1 MVSVNLIKRAL
12 HIGKIEGWVSV
23 WWKTY
28 RYFLS
33 KIVTYLARKFFVVNS
48 QEYWNFRM
56 KYDWSAVG
64 GGGQTQ
70 IFAASLFANVPKLT
84 EEKIDTVLDYGCA
97 TGDSSLIIRLF
108 FPAAKIYLYDL
119 SEIGLSQAIGK
130 YKRFIDVA
138 PWNNDQKVDL
148 VYCSNVIE
156 HVDDPKLLV
165 NALIEASN
173 RFVVIQCPWRELHS
187 TGDKLSIEN
196 PSHEHI
202 WTIDE
207 EFFEKYIKDD
217 RVEWSLTTGIVPM
230 AWEGGVQAYF
240 LGIRNNSKLS
250 NGQ

>member
-1 MVSVNLIKRAL
+1 MAYTNLIKRAF

-23 WWKTY
+23 LWKTY

-33 KIVTYLARKFFVVNS
+33 KIVTYLASKMFVVNS

-70 IFAASLFANVPKLT
+70 LFAASLFANVPKLA
-84 EEKIDTVLDYGCA
+84 EEKIGTILDYGCA
-97 TGDSSLIIRLF
+97 TGDSSIILRIF

-119 SEIGLSQAIGK
+119 SEIGLSQAIGT
-130 YKRFIDVA
+130 YKRFVDVS
-138 PWNNDQKVDL
+138 PWKSNQKVDF
-148 VYCSNVIE
+148 VYSSNVIE
-156 HVDDPKLLV
+156 HVNNPRVFV
-165 NALIEASN
+165 NTLIEASN
-173 RFVVIQCPWRELHS
+173 CFVVIQCPWKEFHS
-187 TGDKLSIEN
+187 SGEKLSVEN

-207 EFFEKYIKDD
+207 EFFDKYIKDD
-217 RVEWSLTTGIVPM
+217 RVEWSHTTGIVPM

-240 LGIRNNSKLS
+240 FGVIKNNATS
-250 NGQ
+250 NT